1 MVYVQPT
8 ATMNIKAGPH
18 VEANGTVQ
26 IPYLR
31 EWRQVSLLLRIL
43 VVLIICRAG
52 KIHTFRSFYAE
63 LLRFV

>member
-31 EWRQVSLLLRIL
+31 EWRQVSLLLRIPL
-43 VVLIICRAG
+43 VLITMSGCEDANI
-52 KIHTFRSFYAE
+52 
-63 LLRFV
+63 

>member
-31 EWRQVSLLLRIL
+31 EWRQVSLLRIPL
-43 VVLIICRAG
+43 VLIICRAA
-52 KIHTFRSFYAE
+52 KILTLRSFLAE
-63 LLRFV
+63 LLRLE